1 MAAFLMST
9 PLMVIAITRSDGVV
23 TPRSPS
29 MVIVSIVL
37 VERIPLRRRMP
48 VRFRLLALFPEVR
61 VTVTLTTVLNPVSE
75 QFSGTIRIC
84 PRIPIG
90 RESALKMRSVW
101 VRVPPGALWP
111 YDCKHMVSSN
121 DSYKAYKIVERA

>member
-9 PLMVIAITRSDGVV
+9 PLVVIATARSDGVV
-23 TPRSPS
+23 TPRSS
-29 MVIVSIVL
+29 STMIVSIVL

-75 QFSGTIRIC
+75 
-84 PRIPIG
+84 
-90 RESALKMRSVW
+90 
-101 VRVPPGALWP
+101 
-111 YDCKHMVSSN
+111 
-121 DSYKAYKIVERA
+121 